1 MESIP
6 LLYQIIFIIVINT
19 IVVSLVA
26 YLICKRTGRKVKSPI
41 SPTKLSETNKVK
53 EEAPRLEK
61 SEPEVLKQYQKP
73 VPVVEKKDLSQEKQ
87 VKDKKKQK
95 YLRYT
100 PSGYINIEDDKDK
113 KKSKWR

>member
-26 YLICKRTGRKVKSPI
+26 YLICKRGGRKVKPPV
-41 SPTKLSETNKVK
+41 SPTKLSETTKVK
-53 EEAPRLEK
+53 EEASRLEK
-61 SEPEVLKQYQKP
+61 SEPEVQKQYQKP

-100 PSGYINIEDDKDK
+100 PSGYINIEEDKDK